1 MNDRLFLK
9 PYDYHHNAIE
19 TRLNMFKSW
28 GHSIG
33 WIRSPLTR
41 GQVIARVGSPPAT
54 TSTTLICPQW
64 HLQALNVNF
73 FCWSQF
79 FCKNKLNHKNISILQ
94 KAINIFYSVNAVK
107 RNLLTTCTNC
117 SCVTSHYLT
126 KYSSHPFAANYLL
139 LTHGFQL
146 VQLESLLFLNNRVW

>member
-1 MNDRLFLK
+1 MNDRQFLK

-28 GHSIG
+28 GHSILSRQ
-33 WIRSPLTR
+33 IISPLTR
-41 GQVIARVGSPPAT
+41 GQVIARVGSPP
-54 TSTTLICPQW
+54 TSTSIALICPQW

-73 FCWSQF
+73 FSCSQIV
-79 FCKNKLNHKNISILQ
+79 CKNKLNHKNISILQ

-107 RNLLTTCTNC
+107 RNLLTICTNY

-126 KYSSHPFAANYLL
+126 YHSSQPFI
-139 LTHGFQL
+139 
-146 VQLESLLFLNNRVW
+146 LE